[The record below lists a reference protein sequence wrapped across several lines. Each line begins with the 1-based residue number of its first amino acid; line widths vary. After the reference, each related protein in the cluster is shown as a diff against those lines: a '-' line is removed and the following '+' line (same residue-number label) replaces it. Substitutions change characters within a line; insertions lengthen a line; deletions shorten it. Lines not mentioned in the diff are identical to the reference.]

1 MAAAGG
7 PTAGSQEMMVPLL
20 LLPSCPPKEVQAP
33 FPAVPWDVL
42 ARCLWLPRL
51 FIPQQLC
58 VVLIA
63 APVLC
68 VRLLREEDADG
79 VLLVP

>member
-1 MAAAGG
+1 
-7 PTAGSQEMMVPLL
+7 MMVPLL
-20 LLPSCPPKEVQAP
+20 LLPSCPPKEVQAS

-42 ARCLWLPRL
+42 ARCLWLPHPFFPRL
-51 FIPQQLC
+51 LC
-58 VVLIA
+58 AMLIA

-68 VRLLREEDADG
+68 VCLLWEEDADG